1 MATGNKR
8 EVIWCFMPSQPVRLY
23 EGQGRV
29 IDVLYNIKKRAVI
42 QIQENGWVDR
52 DQLQEWS

>member
-1 MATGNKR
+1 MF
-8 EVIWCFMPSQPVRLY
+8 FMPSQPVRLY

-29 IDVLYNIKKRAVI
+29 IDVLYNKKRAVI